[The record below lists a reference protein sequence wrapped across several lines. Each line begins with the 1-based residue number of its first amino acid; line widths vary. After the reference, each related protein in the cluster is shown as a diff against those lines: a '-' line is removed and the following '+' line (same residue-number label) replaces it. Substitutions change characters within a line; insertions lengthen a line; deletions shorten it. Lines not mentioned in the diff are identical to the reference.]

1 MERPNY
7 RRVTESR
14 LHIGTKHDDKD
25 KQKTLAER
33 MTSQFIICGV
43 IMALI
48 LVFNLID
55 TSLTND
61 IGNRVNGVIGSQ
73 PRPDEVIQAISDA
86 SDSARSMIADTTAD
100 WTSNGF
106 DSASDLWTFN
116 DEEPLSDVAPDEPE
130 PDDFRIDEDILL
142 QIQAG
147 SDN

>member
-1 MERPNY
+1 
-7 RRVTESR
+7 VTESK
-14 LHIGTKHDDKD
+14 LHIGAKHDVQA

-61 IGNRVNGVIGSQ
+61 IGIRVNGVIGSQ
-73 PRPDEVIQAISDA
+73 PRPDEVIQTISDA
-86 SDSARSMIADTTAD
+86 SDSARSMIADATAD
-100 WTSNGF
+100 WSADGF
-106 DSASDLWTFN
+106 DSTSDMWTFN
-116 DEEPLSDVAPDEPE
+116 DEEPISDVAPDDPE
-130 PDDFRIDEDILL
+130 SGDFRIDEDMLL

>member
-1 MERPNY
+1 
-7 RRVTESR
+7 VTESK
-14 LHIGTKHDDKD
+14 LHIGAKHDVKD
-25 KQKTLAER
+25 KQKTLGER
-33 MTSQFIICGV
+33 ITSQFIICGV

-48 LVFNLID
+48 LVLNLID

-86 SDSARSMIADTTAD
+86 SDSARSMIADTAD
-100 WTSNGF
+100 WTSDSF

-116 DEEPLSDVAPDEPE
+116 DEEPLVDEAPDDPEPE
-130 PDDFRIDEDILL
+130 DFRIDEDILL

-147 SDN
+147 SDNR